1 MKWKLSSFILIVCLV
16 FRPLSVFAHDTRYLN
31 PKYRIWTDTVE
42 VVRNGKEFSLSSD
55 TTNQNQ
61 STSIVDYQSQNFSKY
76 NGLVLTIESD
86 GPINFT
92 LLFKSNNEYRYQ
104 EEDTLLLI
112 EDETK
117 MIHRLS
123 QNYGVYAINQAFK
136 GRIYL
141 PFNNFKENLNN
152 LEFWSLVLVQNADET
167 LNIKIDSIQ
176 LLNGIDSEWYD
187 TKLKEKV
194 ISETE
199 IQIPVQGESML
210 ILPKL
215 NAGYFTLE
223 KENIGSR
230 IEENKLI
237 IDKTVIEGEI
247 SLIYVDEEGYRMR
260 LPIKTYQSWI
270 VNETANGISIA
281 FPDTTTNLKEIFN
294 QWFDTRFTPYI
305 QAGIGL
311 IGLLFALFY
320 RYKRI
325 KRKVNKNVI

>member
-215 NAGYFTLE
+215 NARYFTLE

-281 FPDTTTNLKEIFN
+281 FPDTTTNLKELFN